1 MAKRA
6 FLLLNTERGRVAET
20 VYALKRIEGVK
31 SADRVTGPYDVIAVL
46 EEEDLIAMEDLEA
59 RIVKRIP
66 HISSSVACTILAWSS
81 ANTLSPG
88 KEETTLTAREGRG

>member
-1 MAKRA
+1 VAKRA
-6 FLLLNTERGRVAET
+6 FFLLNTERGSVEET
-20 VYALKRIEGVK
+20 VNALKQIEGVK

-46 EEEDLIAMEDLEA
+46 EEEDLMAMEDLEA

-66 HISSSVACTILAWSS
+66 HISRSVTCISLVWPC

-88 KEETTLTAREGRG
+88 KEEIILTAREGRG